1 MEGFGVFKWKGFRVV
16 MAHLQ
21 WKISEEE
28 EDGEIG
34 AGSTDLRRM
43 LQKYTEGR
51 SAGCYKNTL
60 REGGDARA
68 GHAGASLC
76 MRRCGR

>member
-1 MEGFGVFKWKGFRVV
+1 MFEWKGFRVV

-51 SAGCYKNTL
+51 RQRTRRTCSGVSMQ
-60 REGGDARA
+60 
-68 GHAGASLC
+68 ASMWAMMLT
-76 MRRCGR
+76 